1 MSKTLAS
8 FLVRNITYPLW
19 MLKDGD
25 RRVLNYI
32 SRFDF
37 VSGLGRG
44 ELIQRQFS
52 SLKETLSY
60 AYEKTPYYRKLFDD
74 AGFSPAK
81 MKDAGDI
88 RRLPLLT
95 KDVIRSNFNGI
106 KAEGINPASVTRAT
120 TGGSTG
126 TPLEFLRDKE
136 SLFLRK
142 GQELFFDRWMGYD
155 IGDKVALFV
164 ASSHFTGRAERLK
177 ARIRNFTCERMLAFD
192 PHHITDDYMEAFANA
207 FRRFKPSMIKCFPNS
222 LAIFADFVKRKG
234 IELEPVGVISATGES
249 LYPEQRSLF
258 EKTFGGKVFEKYGTR
273 ESGVIACEC
282 REHKGLHLFTEGAYL
297 ELIKDDGS
305 PAAKGE
311 TGRIVVTDLFN
322 RAMPLIRYEIGDM
335 AVDSGGRA
343 CQCGSALPLV
353 DRILGR
359 DRDIIT
365 DSFGNPKPGYLF
377 VEVINKLNLTAQ
389 FQVVQ
394 TGKYELLVKVAGK
407 DKGAVDTALLEARFK
422 EILGPRFS
430 IGFEFQASIPRDPSG
445 KYRYVVSKIRGSAQ

>member
-1 MSKTLAS
+1 MSKGLAS

-32 SRFDF
+32 GHFDF
-37 VSGLGRG
+37 VSGLGRD

-52 SLKETLSY
+52 ALKHALSY
-60 AYEKTPYYRKLFDD
+60 ACEKTSYYRKLFDD
-74 AGFSPAK
+74 AGFSPQK
-81 MKDAGDI
+81 MKEQGDI
-88 RRLPLLT
+88 RKLPLLT
-95 KDVIRSNFNGI
+95 KDVIRANFNGL
-106 KAEGINPASVTRAT
+106 KAEGVNPALVTRAT

-136 SLFLRK
+136 SLFLRR

-155 IGDKVALFV
+155 VGDKVALFV
-164 ASSHFTGRAERLK
+164 AASHFTGRAERLK
-177 ARIRNFTCERMLAFD
+177 ARIRNSTCERMLAFD
-192 PHHITDDYMEAFANA
+192 PHHITDEYMEAFANA

-234 IELEPVGVISATGES
+234 IELEPVRAISATGES
-249 LYPEQRSLF
+249 LYPEQRALF

-282 REHKGLHLFTEGAYL
+282 REHNGLHLFTEGAYL
-297 ELIKDDGS
+297 ELVMDNGS

-322 RAMPLIRYEIGDM
+322 RAMPLVRYEIGDM
-335 AVDSGGRA
+335 AVQSDGRV
-343 CQCGSALPLV
+343 CGCGSALPLV
-353 DRILGR
+353 EKILGR

-377 VEVINKLNLTAQ
+377 VEVINKLKLTAQ

-394 TGKYELLVKVAGK
+394 TGRYELLVKVAS
-407 DKGAVDTALLEARFK
+407 DGAKPDTRGIEASFK
-422 EILGPRFS
+422 EILGPRFTV
-430 IGFEFQASIPRDPSG
+430 GFEFPASIPRDPSG
-445 KYRYVVSKIRGSAQ
+445 KYRYVVSKIRGPAR